1 MCPGL
6 LGKAVLFSQYPYYT
20 CPAHSPKC
28 PPVGD
33 TLHDGSVCVE
43 SECHRVNL
51 STGTISCVEQLFT
64 AHIPPDLLQMHIHTR
79 TRTHV
84 HRCTHTHAHAD
95 TYTRARNTYVHTY
108 IRAHTR
114 ARMHAHTHACTHTQV
129 HAYRHTQV
137 HIHMHT
143 HSPWLPPLCCFK
155 CGQIVIF

>member
-84 HRCTHTHAHAD
+84 HRCTHTHAIHMC
-95 TYTRARNTYVHTY
+95 TRTYVHTHVHA
-108 IRAHTR
+108 RTHTHV
-114 ARMHAHTHACTHTQV
+114 HAHILKCTHTDI
-129 HAYRHTQV
+129 HRCIYTCTHTA
-137 HIHMHT
+137 HG
-143 HSPWLPPLCCFK
+143 SPRFVASNVGRLSFSNIY
-155 CGQIVIF
+155 G